1 MSTQLQPTTTGKR
14 IEERLAK
21 MQKEE
26 PWILSCPPNKSP
38 VRVQE
43 TQITSRNSVAF
54 FHVSGKARTL
64 AAAAAAHC
72 IDRLQAELDMGQRI
86 KGEYAYYACM
96 YQIKLV
102 FFFHMCMETRLSIQI
117 KAFGCSSPWCKRGK
131 FRPSPCFQHWRLSY
145 SLWVG
150 RV

>member
-26 PWILSCPPNKSP
+26 PNKSP

-54 FHVSGKARTL
+54 FHVSEQDTQHGSTEHLLSSESR
-64 AAAAAAHC
+64 AAHG
-72 IDRLQAELDMGQRI
+72 IDSR
-86 KGEYAYYACM
+86 
-96 YQIKLV
+96 
-102 FFFHMCMETRLSIQI
+102 
-117 KAFGCSSPWCKRGK
+117 CSS
-131 FRPSPCFQHWRLSY
+131 SSSTLH
-145 SLWVG
+145 
-150 RV
+150 